1 MTTRYTRTARTL
13 HWLLVILLLEQLIFG
28 WWLGDVPRNT
38 PDRGFYIN
46 LHKSIGMLIGLVILL
61 RIVWRLTHAAPAL
74 PDFLPDWKKRLSVI
88 SHYGMYLCMLIMPL
102 SGYVASNFSKHG
114 VKFFNTLVLL
124 PWGSDDK
131 QVYAFLNQTH
141 KLTAV
146 ILVILVALHVLA
158 ALQHGLRRDG
168 IIHRMW
174 IRPF

>member
-1 MTTRYTRTARTL
+1 MITRYTRTARTL
-13 HWLLVILLLEQLIFG
+13 HWLLAILLLEQLVFG

-38 PDRGFYIN
+38 PDRGYFIN

-61 RIVWRLTHAAPAL
+61 RLGWRLSHPAPTL
-74 PDFLPDWKKRLSVI
+74 PDFLPDWKKRLSLV

-114 VKFFNTLVLL
+114 VKFLNTMVFP
-124 PWGSDDK
+124 PWGNDDK
-131 QVYAFLNQTH
+131 LVYAVLNQTH
-141 KLTAV
+141 KITAV
-146 ILVILVALHVLA
+146 VLALLIGVHILA